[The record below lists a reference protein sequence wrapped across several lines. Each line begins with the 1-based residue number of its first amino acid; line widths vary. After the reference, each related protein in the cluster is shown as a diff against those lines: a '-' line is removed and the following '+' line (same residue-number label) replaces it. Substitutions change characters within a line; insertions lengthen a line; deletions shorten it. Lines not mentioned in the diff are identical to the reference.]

1 MKAALNGVP
10 SLSVLDGWWIE
21 GHIEGAT
28 GWSIGELGGDGGTNT
43 EVDSLYYKLGEVI
56 LPLYYNAPEKFAHVM
71 RSAVAFN
78 GSFFNTQRMM
88 FQYLRNAYLPGWTKA
103 QASLL

>member
-1 MKAALNGVP
+1 V
-10 SLSVLDGWWIE
+10 
-21 GHIEGAT
+21 T

-43 EVDSLYYKLGEVI
+43 EVDSLYYKLAEVI

-103 QASLL
+103 QTSLL